1 MRTVIQRVTSCT
13 LSIEGQEYSHIG
25 YGLVLLVS
33 FEESDTSE
41 DREWLCGKVTG
52 LRIFDDSQGTMDL
65 DIRDIDGEIMVV
77 SQFTLH
83 ASTRRGNRPSY
94 SKAARPDIARPEYD
108 AFIEALEVS
117 LGRKVATGQFGAYM
131 EVALV
136 NDGPVTIF
144 IDSKNRE

>member
-25 YGLVLLVS
+25 YGLLMLVS
-33 FEESDTSE
+33 FEEADTPE
-41 DREWLCGKVTG
+41 DREWLCSKVTG
-52 LRIFDDSQGTMDL
+52 LRIFDDSQGAMDL

-94 SKAARPDIARPEYD
+94 SKAARPDFARPEYD
-108 AFIEALEVS
+108 AFIESLQVS
-117 LGRKVATGQFGAYM
+117 LGREVATGQFGAYM
-131 EVALV
+131 EIALV

-144 IDSKNRE
+144 IDTKNRE

>member
-1 MRTVIQRVTSCT
+1 MRTVIQRVTSCN
-13 LSIEGQEYSHIG
+13 LNIGGQEYSHIG
-25 YGLVLLVS
+25 YGLLVLVS
-33 FEESDTSE
+33 FEDADTSE
-41 DREWLCGKVTG
+41 DREWLCGKITG
-52 LRIFDDSQGTMDL
+52 LRIFDDSQGAMDL

-94 SKAARPDIARPEYD
+94 SKAARPDVAKPAYD
-108 AFIEALEVS
+108 AFIESLELS
-117 LGRKVATGQFGAYM
+117 LGRKVETGQFGAFM
-131 EVALV
+131 EISLV